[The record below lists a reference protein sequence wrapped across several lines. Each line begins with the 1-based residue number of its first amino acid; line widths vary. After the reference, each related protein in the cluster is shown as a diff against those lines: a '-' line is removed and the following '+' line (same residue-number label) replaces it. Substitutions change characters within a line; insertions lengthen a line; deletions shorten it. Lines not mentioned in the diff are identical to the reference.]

1 VSWRVALPLFVI
13 AVSLAGCATV
23 GPDYTVPD
31 HAMVNDA
38 RANGAFLPEHGTALD
53 AGAPVRDDWWKLYND
68 PTLDAL
74 ERQALQA
81 NAGLRTADANL
92 RRAGALFAAA
102 EAEHEITA
110 KTSASAERTLISAE
124 SYLQEEKLPT
134 FNVATT
140 GIEASYDFDLF
151 GKLRRGVEAASADA
165 EAATAARDVVRV
177 TVAAQV
183 AASYVGICEAAHD
196 IEVANRTVDVQ
207 QRGTE
212 VAKRLFDAGLGNR
225 LDVTRATA
233 QLDLARA
240 ALPPLQRRHEASQYA
255 LAALL
260 GHVPGDIPDAAK
272 TCRSVPA
279 PSQPIPVGD
288 GMALLRRRPDIREA
302 ERKLAA
308 ATARIGVA
316 TADLYPSV
324 SLGAGAGSNGL
335 LGDYGQAP
343 ARYWS
348 IGPLISWTIPTRSAK
363 ERVEVAKAGADVA
376 LAAFDQAVIQ
386 ALKETQTALSD
397 YAHALDRETTLRQ
410 ALDEA
415 TTASK
420 QAGDLYHAGRTPY
433 LSALDAERT
442 RVAAETALTD
452 AESAVSDARIHLF
465 YALGGGWHDGA

>member
-1 VSWRVALPLFVI
+1 MKWRVALSALAAALV
-13 AVSLAGCATV
+13 AAGCTTV
-23 GPDYTVPD
+23 GPDYKVPD
-31 HAMVNDA
+31 NAMVKDP
-38 RANGAFLPEHGTALD
+38 RANGAFLAEPGHAVD
-53 AGAPVRDDWWKLYND
+53 AGGVLRDDWWRLYDD

-81 NAGLRTADANL
+81 NIGLRVADANL
-92 RRAGALFAAA
+92 RRAGAMLAAA
-102 EAEHEITA
+102 EAEHEVTA
-110 KTSASAERTLISAE
+110 KTSATAQRTLISAQ
-124 SYLQEEKLPT
+124 SYLEQDKLPT
-134 FNVATT
+134 FNVAVT

-151 GKLRRGVEAASADA
+151 GKLQRGVEAASADT
-165 EAATAARDVVRV
+165 EAATAARDLVRV

-183 AASYVGICEAAHD
+183 ASSYVGICESAHD
-196 IEVANRTVDVQ
+196 LEIADRTVQVQ
-207 QRGTE
+207 QRGAD

-233 QLDLARA
+233 QLDLARS

-272 TCRSVPA
+272 SCSVVPE
-279 PSQPIPVGD
+279 PKQPIPVGD
-288 GMALLRRRPDIREA
+288 GMALLKRRPDIREA

-316 TADLYPSV
+316 TAELYPSV
-324 SLGAGAGSNGL
+324 SLGASLGTNGL
-335 LGDYGQAP
+335 LADYGQAP
-343 ARYWS
+343 QRYWS

-376 LAAFDQAVIQ
+376 LASFDQTVIQ

-397 YAHALDRETTLRQ
+397 YAHALDREETLRQ
-410 ALDEA
+410 ALGEA

-420 QAGDLYHAGRTPY
+420 QAADLYHAGRTPY

-452 AESAVSDARIHLF
+452 AESAVSEARIHLF
-465 YALGGGWHDGA
+465 YALGGGWQDGA

>member
-1 VSWRVALPLFVI
+1 MSLRAGATALATAIVLT
-13 AVSLAGCATV
+13 GCAAV
-23 GPDYTVPD
+23 GPDYKVPD
-31 HAMVNDA
+31 HAMVNDP
-38 RANGAFLPEHGTALD
+38 RANGAFLPEGK
-53 AGAPVRDDWWKLYND
+53 GAAYATSPVRDDWWKLYND
-68 PTLDAL
+68 PTLDGL

-81 NAGLRTADANL
+81 NASLRTADANL
-92 RRAGALFAAA
+92 RRAGALLAAA

-110 KTSASAERTLISAE
+110 KTSAAAERTLISAE

-151 GKLRRGVEAASADA
+151 GKLRRGVEAATADA

-183 AASYVGICEAAHD
+183 ASSYVGICEAAHD
-196 IEVANRTVDVQ
+196 LDVAHRTVQVQ
-207 QRGTE
+207 ERGAD

-240 ALPPLQRRHEASQYA
+240 ALPPLERRHEASQYA

-272 TCRSVPA
+272 SCTRVPQ
-279 PSQPIPVGD
+279 PTQPIPVGD
-288 GMALLRRRPDIREA
+288 GMAMLRRRPDIREA

-324 SLGAGAGSNGL
+324 SLGASAGTNGL
-335 LGDYGQAP
+335 LADYGQAP

-348 IGPLISWTIPTRSAK
+348 IGPLISWTLPTRSAR

-376 LAAFDQAVIQ
+376 LAAFDQTVIQ

-397 YAHALDRETTLRQ
+397 YAHALDREETLRQ
-410 ALDEA
+410 ALSDA
-415 TTASK
+415 TLASK
-420 QAGDLYHAGRTPY
+420 QATDLYHAGRTPY
-433 LSALDAERT
+433 LNALDAERT

-452 AESAVSDARIHLF
+452 AESAVSDARIHVF
-465 YALGGGWHDGA
+465 YALGGGWQDGA